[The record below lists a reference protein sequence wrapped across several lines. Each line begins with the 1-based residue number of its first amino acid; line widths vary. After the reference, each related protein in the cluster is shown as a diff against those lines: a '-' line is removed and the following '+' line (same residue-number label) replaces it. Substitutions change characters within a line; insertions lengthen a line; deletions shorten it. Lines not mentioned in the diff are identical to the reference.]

1 MDSTMTA
8 QTSSSHQADD
18 LTLFKALTQRPKI
31 AWPTILLLIASF
43 ALFSL
48 STIAYAAGL
57 LSLFWAILI
66 NTVAAYLSFTPAHD
80 ASHGAVS
87 SNRELN
93 DWVGRLATVL
103 QSPVPF
109 FRTFRYLHM
118 QHHRFTNDET
128 KDPDVYVSTGPNW
141 LLPLKWATLDF
152 NYLYCYLRPSV
163 LMKRPSIERRE
174 IFLALIFG
182 ALIVT
187 TVTFAGWLDYY
198 LLLFIIP
205 NRLTAVFLAITFDF
219 LPHYPHQAHP
229 KSEPFQCTSNRVGME
244 WLLTP
249 VLLAQ
254 NYHLVHHLYPT
265 APFYRYLKIWNAKKH
280 YHQSQKPAT
289 VDTFSLRP
297 RTESEDL
304 LDHL

>member
-1 MDSTMTA
+1 MTA

-163 LMKRPSIERRE
+163 LMKRP
-174 IFLALIFG
+174 
-182 ALIVT
+182 
-187 TVTFAGWLDYY
+187 
-198 LLLFIIP
+198 
-205 NRLTAVFLAITFDF
+205 RLVV
-219 LPHYPHQAHP
+219 YGMG
-229 KSEPFQCTSNRVGME
+229 VG
-244 WLLTP
+244 
-249 VLLAQ
+249 
-254 NYHLVHHLYPT
+254 
-265 APFYRYLKIWNAKKH
+265 
-280 YHQSQKPAT
+280 
-289 VDTFSLRP
+289 
-297 RTESEDL
+297 
-304 LDHL
+304 